1 MFQTAQRTGKE
12 KREES
17 AGLPRAVALH
27 SQTHAIAKIFKNG
40 QSQAVRLPKEFQFSG
55 NDVLIQKVGDAVLL
69 IPNNKVWN
77 TFLQGLNGFTDD
89 FMKEGRQQPKSDKRA
104 KL

>member
-1 MFQTAQRTGKE
+1 MVYIYLEGSKMQTAK
-12 KREES
+12 
-17 AGLPRAVALH
+17 VF
-27 SQTHAIAKIFKNG
+27 ING
-40 QSQAVRLPKEFQFSG
+40 RSQAVRLPKEFQFVG

-69 IPNNKVWN
+69 IPNNKAWT

-89 FMKEGRQQPKSDKRA
+89 FMKEGRKQPKHDKRT

>member
-1 MFQTAQRTGKE
+1 MVYIFSEVNPMQTAK
-12 KREES
+12 
-17 AGLPRAVALH
+17 VF
-27 SQTHAIAKIFKNG
+27 ING
-40 QSQAVRLPKEFQFSG
+40 RSQAVRLPKEFQFAG

-69 IPNNKVWN
+69 IPNNKAWT

-89 FMKEGRQQPKSDKRA
+89 FLKEGRKLSKSDKRA